1 MTPRLGDILVAEGF
15 LSAAQLNAAMTSK
28 KPGVM
33 LGDWLVQQNII
44 TRQQLGQALQR
55 QFEVQYADIDASLL
69 NPQIA
74 RLIPEDFARSRTA
87 VAFGVKSRTLQL
99 AMVAPDD
106 IETIAEVEL
115 MTGYHVE
122 PFIAQE
128 SNIRHAID
136 RGYDDRSVARQTIV
150 DMKIEELER
159 IGIEPSIEE
168 TLQTEQQED
177 APVVR
182 LVQAILTGGIDAG
195 ASDIHLEPHLPEMR
209 VRYRVDGELQQVMTI
224 PTHIEQSVVSRIKV
238 MADMNTTETRRAQDG
253 HLNVREHGKKV
264 NYRVSSI
271 PTVGGEKMVLR
282 LIDEDCKVFDLAA
295 LGIEPCD
302 LKLLQTVIEKP
313 HGMFV
318 VTGPTGSGKSTT
330 LYALLSKMNEISR
343 NIVTVEDPVEFRLT
357 GINQVQSNNEHGM
370 GFANALK
377 YIMRQDP
384 DVIMIGEIRDHETA
398 NLAVQAALTGHLM
411 ISTLHTNDASSAVV
425 RLNDLGVDHFKIGS
439 ALIGSIAQR
448 LLRRICPD
456 CKEVAKV
463 KPELLQ
469 RLGMVQD
476 EIANVTFYKG
486 RGCPRCLG
494 SGFQGR
500 IPIFEIMLVDAEIMH
515 AIERGVPASELRE
528 VAKRN
533 GMRDLKEAGIA
544 QAVAGVTSLEEVYF
558 KTMG

>member
-15 LSAAQLNAAMTSK
+15 LSAAQLNAAMTTK

-44 TRQQLGQALQR
+44 TRKQLGQALQR
-55 QFEVQYADIDASLL
+55 QFEVQYADIDASQL

-74 RLIPEDFARSRTA
+74 RLIPEEFARSRTA
-87 VAFGVKSRTLQL
+87 VAFGVKARTLQL

-159 IGIEPSIEE
+159 IGIEAGIDEA
-168 TLQTEQQED
+168 LQNEQEED

-238 MADMNTTETRRAQDG
+238 MADMNTTEMRRAQDG

-282 LIDEDCKVFDLAA
+282 LIDEDSKVFDLTA
-295 LGIEPCD
+295 LGIEDRD
-302 LKLLQTVIEKP
+302 LELLQSVIEKP

-318 VTGPTGSGKSTT
+318 VNWTNRFGQKHD
-330 LYALLSKMNEISR
+330 ALR
-343 NIVTVEDPVEFRLT
+343 
-357 GINQVQSNNEHGM
+357 
-370 GFANALK
+370 
-377 YIMRQDP
+377 
-384 DVIMIGEIRDHETA
+384 
-398 NLAVQAALTGHLM
+398 AA
-411 ISTLHTNDASSAVV
+411 
-425 RLNDLGVDHFKIGS
+425 
-439 ALIGSIAQR
+439 
-448 LLRRICPD
+448 
-456 CKEVAKV
+456 E
-463 KPELLQ
+463 
-469 RLGMVQD
+469 QD
-476 EIANVTFYKG
+476 ERDQSKHCYRG
-486 RGCPRCLG
+486 RSR
-494 SGFQGR
+494 
-500 IPIFEIMLVDAEIMH
+500 
-515 AIERGVPASELRE
+515 
-528 VAKRN
+528 
-533 GMRDLKEAGIA
+533 
-544 QAVAGVTSLEEVYF
+544 
-558 KTMG
+558 